1 LKNTETIYGVHPV
14 RVLLERHPERV
25 VAIRLADRRDDPRV
39 REIEE
44 LARKH
49 GRPVQRADANAL
61 KHSLGDVAHQGV
73 VAEISPLPPWS
84 EDDLLDALQSVKD
97 PLLLALDGVQ
107 DPHNLG
113 ACLRTA
119 DACGALAVIVP
130 RDRAAQ
136 VNATVRKVAVG
147 AAETTPVVA
156 VTNLV
161 RTLKLLKE
169 ASLWIVGAD
178 AEGAK
183 PAEGS
188 MELRKGGTD
197 EFGHERFTGVADQLA
212 QEVEKRI
219 NKEVRV
225 TVLGH
230 VQRGGT
236 PTAYDRVL
244 ATRFG
249 VEAMDAVHQGDFGT
263 MVALKGPD
271 IVRVPLA
278 DAIRELKTVDRRIY
292 DAASVFFG

>member
-1 LKNTETIYGVHPV
+1 MHPV

-25 VAIRLADRRDDPRV
+25 ITVRLADRRDDPRV

-49 GRPVQRADANAL
+49 GRPVQRIDAHAL
-61 KHSLGDVAHQGV
+61 KQSLGDVAHQGV

-84 EDDLLDALQSVKD
+84 EDDLLEALQAAQN

-136 VNATVRKVAVG
+136 LTATVRKVAVG

-169 ASLWIVGAD
+169 TGLWVVGAD
-178 AEGAK
+178 TEGAK
-183 PAEGS
+183 PAHEVD
-188 MELRKGGTD
+188 LKGGI
-197 EFGHERFTGVADQLA
+197 VL
-212 QEVEKRI
+212 
-219 NKEVRV
+219 
-225 TVLGH
+225 VLGAEGAGLRH
-230 VQRGGT
+230 LTKQTCDWMVRLPQLGTVESLNVSVAAGMLLYEAVRQRIS
-236 PTAYDRVL
+236 P
-244 ATRFG
+244 
-249 VEAMDAVHQGDFGT
+249 
-263 MVALKGPD
+263 KP
-271 IVRVPLA
+271 
-278 DAIRELKTVDRRIY
+278 
-292 DAASVFFG
+292 

>member
-1 LKNTETIYGVHPV
+1 MHPV

-25 VAIRLADRRDDPRV
+25 LAVRLADRRDDPRV

-61 KHSLGDVAHQGV
+61 KQSVGDVAHQGV

-84 EDDLLDALQSVKD
+84 EDDLFDALQTVKD

-136 VNATVRKVAVG
+136 LTPTVRKVAVG

-161 RTLKLLKE
+161 RTLKLLKQ
-169 ASLWIVGAD
+169 AGLWVVGAD
-178 AEGAK
+178 AAAPKAARE
-183 PAEGS
+183 
-188 MELRKGGTD
+188 TD
-197 EFGHERFTGVADQLA
+197 
-212 QEVEKRI
+212 
-219 NKEVRV
+219 
-225 TVLGH
+225 
-230 VQRGGT
+230 
-236 PTAYDRVL
+236 
-244 ATRFG
+244 
-249 VEAMDAVHQGDFGT
+249 
-263 MVALKGPD
+263 LKGPVVLVLGAEGAGLRHLTQQNCD
-271 IVRVPLA
+271 FLVRLPQLGAGESLNV
-278 DAIRELKTVDRRIY
+278 
-292 DAASVFFG
+292 SVFARMLLYEAV

>member
-25 VAIRLADRRDDPRV
+25 VTVRLADRRDDPRV
-39 REIEE
+39 REIED

-49 GRPVQRADANAL
+49 GRPVHRIDAHAL
-61 KHSLGDVAHQGV
+61 KQTLGDVAHQGV
-73 VAEISPLPPWS
+73 VAEVSPLPPWS
-84 EDDLLDALQSVKD
+84 EDDLLDALQTVKN

-136 VNATVRKVAVG
+136 LTPTVRKVAVG

-169 ASLWIVGAD
+169 ASLWVVGAD

-183 PAEGS
+183 PAHEVD
-188 MELRKGGTD
+188 LKGGT
-197 EFGHERFTGVADQLA
+197 VL
-212 QEVEKRI
+212 
-219 NKEVRV
+219 
-225 TVLGH
+225 VLGAEGSGLRH
-230 VQRGGT
+230 LTKQTCDWMARLPQLGTVESLNVSVAAGMLLYEAVRQRS
-236 PTAYDRVL
+236 L
-244 ATRFG
+244 AP
-249 VEAMDAVHQGDFGT
+249 
-263 MVALKGPD
+263 KG
-271 IVRVPLA
+271 
-278 DAIRELKTVDRRIY
+278 
-292 DAASVFFG
+292 